1 MKHEEKLARA
11 AKATRTRIP
20 QVVQQSYTKGDLQ
33 KTHTNKEGDR
43 AMRRLRREEK
53 LSNRSMLVM
62 ARAEIAGSP
71 PEDVQEDFAWAP
83 LAPYR
88 KAMLNSKLSRDP
100 KKVTNSPTTRTVQDT
115 RITMEN
121 PIEGRRTD
129 SESDEDHTDPE
140 SDEDRVT
147 CTNGTLRI
155 AEKDDEALANVEA
168 GGRLQD
174 LSTMKATR
182 QCNEKR
188 ALQYCSMRWVVAS
201 TD

>member
-1 MKHEEKLARA
+1 
-11 AKATRTRIP
+11 
-20 QVVQQSYTKGDLQ
+20 
-33 KTHTNKEGDR
+33 
-43 AMRRLRREEK
+43 MRRLRREEK
-53 LSNRSMLVM
+53 LSNRSMLVLT
-62 ARAEIAGSP
+62 RAVLAGSP
-71 PEDVQEDFAWAP
+71 PEDGQEDFAWAN

-88 KAMLNSKLSRDP
+88 KTMLNSKLARDP
-100 KKVTNSPTTRTVQDT
+100 KKVRAKGLNTANSPTTRTVQNT

-121 PIEGRRTD
+121 PIEEGRRTD

-147 CTNGTLRI
+147 CTDGTLRI
-155 AEKDDEALANVEA
+155 TDEALANVEA
-168 GGRLQD
+168 GRRLQD

-182 QCNEKR
+182 QRNEKR